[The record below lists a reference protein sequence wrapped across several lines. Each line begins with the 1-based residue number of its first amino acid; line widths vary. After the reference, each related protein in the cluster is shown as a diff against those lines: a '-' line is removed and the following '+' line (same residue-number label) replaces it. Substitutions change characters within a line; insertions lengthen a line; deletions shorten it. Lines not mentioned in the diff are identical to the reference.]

1 MSKRA
6 VITIAPMMVLLIGA
20 FLWVRP
26 NQAKFYSDETL
37 LERASLAR
45 DKALSGSSCDELK
58 LADTVDSPPGGVRVY
73 VWNCLARDRDSRE
86 VLVKVLNN
94 GETQV
99 VSNPLPCRNDPEA
112 RAKGYTCSA
121 A

>member
-37 LERASLAR
+37 LERASLLII
-45 DKALSGSSCDELK
+45 LSGTYK
-58 LADTVDSPPGGVRVY
+58 
-73 VWNCLARDRDSRE
+73 
-86 VLVKVLNN
+86 
-94 GETQV
+94 Q
-99 VSNPLPCRNDPEA
+99 NPKSEYNYAFR
-112 RAKGYTCSA
+112 K
-121 A
+121 